1 MTKIKSSEITPEIVY
16 NSRRRFLAG
25 IGAAGAAVVLNAC
38 RSRASSVSEE
48 TNPMATLRNELTP
61 FEAITTYNN
70 FYEFSL
76 DKEQVAVIARG
87 FRTSPWKVA
96 VGGLVNKPR
105 TFEIDEVTR
114 RFTQEERIYRLRCV
128 EAWSMVIPWQGFP
141 LKKLLEA
148 VEPTPKAK
156 YIRFE
161 TVRRPIEMPGLNQGG
176 FPWPYVEGLRLDEA
190 MTDLALLVTG
200 L

>member
-1 MTKIKSSEITPEIVY
+1 MTKIKSSEITPEHLY

-25 IGAAGAAVVLNAC
+25 IGAAAAAVLNAC

-48 TNPMATLRNELTP
+48 ANPTATLRNELTP

-76 DKEQVAVIARG
+76 DKEQVAVNARG
-87 FRTSPWKVA
+87 FRTSTWKVA

-105 TFEIDEVTR
+105 TFDIDELTT

-128 EAWSMVIPWQGFP
+128 EAWSMVIPWLGFP
-141 LKKLLEA
+141 LAALLKE
-148 VEPTPKAK
+148 VEP
-156 YIRFE
+156 
-161 TVRRPIEMPGLNQGG
+161 
-176 FPWPYVEGLRLDEA
+176 
-190 MTDLALLVTG
+190 
-200 L
+200 